1 MLTPHHH
8 THALTHACLLVHT
21 MHAHVHTHT
30 HTHTHT
36 VEDVLMRGGA
46 LLLKDQQI
54 VTARALPTTTGR
66 SMSMHLT
73 QLNQSIILKND
84 PHLTFT

>member
-1 MLTPHHH
+1 
-8 THALTHACLLVHT
+8 
-21 MHAHVHTHT
+21 
-30 HTHTHT
+30 
-36 VEDVLMRGGA
+36 MRGGA